1 MVFSFSYFLIS
12 FPLSWSFPSIFQVF
26 SIIKKAHE
34 RRAATA
40 EEETSVATLTGTLA
54 QQAEQLA
61 VNQWVIGSN
70 PIGPVQETKF
80 LYNNSE

>member
-1 MVFSFSYFLIS
+1 MVFFHFLIS

-40 EEETSVATLTGTLA
+40 EEETKWHFDWGGSSE
-54 QQAEQLA
+54 AEQQT
-61 VNQWVIGSN
+61 VNLWVGIS
-70 PIGPVQETKF
+70 
-80 LYNNSE
+80 